1 MELAPAR
8 DCDPAILLPG
18 PGDAPD
24 MVATKEFVL
33 LLGLAYNDIKALC
46 WVDDQLRKGVPNWEG
61 PPTADPY
68 AGNWMGTLKTF
79 DRLSS
84 GVLTE
89 TYYLVRKYTALG
101 VFKTPLF
108 DRAFRKLDRRY
119 RDFWKAFLQDAE
131 HPRGERFRT
140 FHESVRNTVG
150 FHYSRAGKAMTE
162 GYRAH
167 VAMKPGDPKCD
178 RAWASFGKHMEGSRF
193 YFADAAA
200 VQLQERIAHEAG
212 KVTPDER
219 KDNVRNLNFGIR
231 MLLENLLEELD
242 AIRRGK
248 DGEPAAPATPR

>member
-8 DCDPAILLPG
+8 DYDPVILLPAT
-18 PGDAPD
+18 GDAPEIL
-24 MVATKEFVL
+24 ATKEFVL

-46 WVDDQLRKGVPNWEG
+46 WVDDQLRKGAPDWEG

-89 TYYLVRKYTALG
+89 TYYLLRKYAALG
-101 VFKTPLF
+101 VFTTPLF
-108 DRAFRKLDRRY
+108 DRAFRRMDQRY
-119 RDFWKAFLQDAE
+119 RDFWKEFLHDAE
-131 HPRGERFRT
+131 HPRAERFRT
-140 FHESVRNTVG
+140 FHESLRNAVG
-150 FHYSRAGKAMTE
+150 FHYSMAGKAMTE

-167 VAMKPGDPKCD
+167 VEMKPGDPKCD
-178 RAWASFGKHMEGSRF
+178 RAWASFGKNMESSRF

-200 VQLQERIAHEAG
+200 IQVQERIALEAG

-219 KDNVRNLNFGIR
+219 KQNVDNLNFGIR
-231 MLLENLLEELD
+231 MLLEHLLDELG
-242 AIRRGK
+242 ATHKQKAQTAVPEGK
-248 DGEPAAPATPR
+248 R